1 LVSAPSFINLVDYF
15 ASVKREDNYENM
27 KAMMLTG
34 IRQMEMKNIPEPL
47 LIKSKDVKIKISVVG
62 ICGSDI
68 HYYTQGQIGSQ
79 VVQYPF
85 TVGHEGAGIVVETGK
100 DVKKV
105 KAGDMIAIEPAM
117 PCWECDQCLA
127 GRHHTCRKL
136 RFLGC
141 PGQAEGCL
149 MEYIVMPEES
159 CFPLYGRLTPDH
171 GSISEPLAI
180 GVYAVKKSGG
190 VRDQNVGILGYGP
203 IGMSV
208 MLAARAE
215 GAGSFSV
222 SDKIQPRLARAL
234 KEGASLMF
242 NPEKEDFTAML
253 KQHIPLGLD
262 VVFECCGQQEA
273 FDQAIDILKPGG
285 RLIVV
290 GIPEFDHWSMSAEV
304 TRRKEISLQFIRRQV
319 DCVDTAL
326 EMMENGKISIDN
338 MVTHRFSFDKTK
350 EAFDLVAEYGD
361 GVMKAMIDF

>member
-1 LVSAPSFINLVDYF
+1 
-15 ASVKREDNYENM
+15 M

-34 IRQMEMKNIPEPL
+34 IRQMEMKEFPEPM
-47 LIKSKDVKIKISVVG
+47 IVNPKDVKIKMSVVG

-79 VVQYPF
+79 VVEYPF

-100 DVKKV
+100 DVKRV
-105 KAGDMIAIEPAM
+105 KTGDVIAIEPAM
-117 PCWECDQCLA
+117 PCWECDQCLS

-159 CFPLYGRLTPDH
+159 CFPLKGALKPDN

-180 GVYAVKKSGG
+180 GVYAVRKSGG
-190 VRDQNVGILGYGP
+190 IKGLDIGILGYGP

-208 MLAARAE
+208 MLAAKAE
-215 GAGSFSV
+215 GAGSFTV
-222 SDKIQPRLARAL
+222 TDKIQARLAIAL
-234 KEGASLMF
+234 KEGALSLF
-242 NPEKEDFTAML
+242 NPLEEDFTAML
-253 KQHIPLGLD
+253 KQHHPLGLD
-262 VVFECCGQQEA
+262 VVFECCGQQDA
-273 FDQAIDILKPGG
+273 FDQAVDILKPGG

-290 GIPEFDHWSMSAEV
+290 GIPEFDRWSMNVEL
-304 TRRKEISLQFIRRQV
+304 TRRKEISIQFIRRQV
-319 DCVDTAL
+319 DCVEPAL
-326 EMMENGKISIDN
+326 ELMKNGEINVSN
-338 MVTHRFSFDKTK
+338 MITHRFPFIATK
-350 EAFDLVAEYGD
+350 EAFDLVAKYSD